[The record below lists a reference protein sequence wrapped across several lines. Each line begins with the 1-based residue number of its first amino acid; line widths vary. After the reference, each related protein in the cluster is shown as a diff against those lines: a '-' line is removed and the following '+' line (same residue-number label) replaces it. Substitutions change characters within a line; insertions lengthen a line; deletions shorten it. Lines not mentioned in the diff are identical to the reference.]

1 MLHCWLQAQ
10 GRRVLA
16 AQVDDSETG
25 DDEIKQ
31 MMSGLDLSAAR
42 ILLLGQGQGPPQ
54 KGLLWLEQEDV
65 APEWGQMS
73 PGLVVLVAR
82 KTLVR
87 THFHLVSGRHVA
99 FWLHQLALAFIAL
112 SGCSKSHA
120 ASTIHRTLRNIASS
134 CVCR

>member
-1 MLHCWLQAQ
+1 
-10 GRRVLA
+10 VLA

-31 MMSGLDLSAAR
+31 MMSCLGLSAAR
-42 ILLLGQGQGPPQ
+42 ILQLRQVQVPPQ
-54 KGLLWLEQEDV
+54 EGVLWLEQEDV
-65 APEWGQMS
+65 APEWGHMS
-73 PGLVVLVAR
+73 LGLVVLVAR

-87 THFHLVSGRHVA
+87 MHFHLVSKRHTA

-112 SGCSKSHA
+112 FGCSKSHA
-120 ASTIHRTLRNIASS
+120 ASTIHRTLRNRASS